1 MDRVLQDGSGGV
13 RTERVVVQAKH
24 WLSKSVGPAE
34 IQDALAR
41 VKLWR
46 PVIRALLVVTSGRF
60 STDAVAY
67 AEQHNDTGDAPFID
81 LWPESKL
88 ETLLSQRPGIA
99 AAHGLR

>member
-1 MDRVLQDGSGGV
+1 VPGLDAD
-13 RTERVVVQAKH
+13 
-24 WLSKSVGPAE
+24 PAWR
-34 IQDALAR
+34 LA
-41 VKLWR
+41 
-46 PVIRALLVVTSGRF
+46 AAFLLVVTSGRF